1 MKLFLKTTEKSTVLG
16 VFRVDQ
22 AEYGIITIEK
32 KFLCVLFET
41 WKKSLLVLTT
51 NGFQC
56 CHKGNITQILFIYML
71 LWLSMFSFFLL
82 EEDEVISFY
91 I

>member
-1 MKLFLKTTEKSTVLG
+1 MKFFLKTTEKSTVLG

-41 WKKSLLVLTT
+41 WKKSLLVLK
-51 NGFQC
+51 NNDFQC

-71 LWLSMFSFFLL
+71 LWFSMFSFFLL

>member
-22 AEYGIITIEK
+22 AEYRIITIEK

-41 WKKSLLVLTT
+41 SKKSLLVLTN

-56 CHKGNITQILFIYML
+56 CHKGNITQISFIYML
-71 LWLSMFSFFLL
+71 LWFSMFSFFLL

>member
-32 KFLCVLFET
+32 KFLYLRREKNLYWF
-41 WKKSLLVLTT
+41 
-51 NGFQC
+51 
-56 CHKGNITQILFIYML
+56 
-71 LWLSMFSFFLL
+71 
-82 EEDEVISFY
+82 
-91 I
+91 

>member
-32 KFLCVLFET
+32 NSSV
-41 WKKSLLVLTT
+41 
-51 NGFQC
+51 
-56 CHKGNITQILFIYML
+56 
-71 LWLSMFSFFLL
+71 
-82 EEDEVISFY
+82 FY
-91 I
+91 LRREKNLYWF

>member
-32 KFLCVLFET
+32 KIPLC
-41 WKKSLLVLTT
+41 S
-51 NGFQC
+51 
-56 CHKGNITQILFIYML
+56 I
-71 LWLSMFSFFLL
+71 
-82 EEDEVISFY
+82 
-91 I
+91 

>member
-16 VFRVDQ
+16 VFGVDQ

-41 WKKSLLVLTT
+41 
-51 NGFQC
+51 
-56 CHKGNITQILFIYML
+56 
-71 LWLSMFSFFLL
+71 
-82 EEDEVISFY
+82 
-91 I
+91 

>member
-41 WKKSLLVLTT
+41 WKKSLLVLTN